1 MTRNAVSEALSLTAI
16 DNELNRWEQQ
26 NLALA
31 AVAQCA
37 SLVNRIAT
45 TGEITQAEYLAA
57 VNPLFALNPDGIGE
71 VYPGAIDLTLGLRT
85 VQAIFSSERGAENN
99 EVVRYT
105 LGMLLLRNRLTA
117 RKDMLEQIRQR
128 LTMIEPLQRIPIGA
142 DAETESSVLSS
153 QERSCRQLA
162 GLYQDTIST
171 LSYRIQVQGKV
182 EHLKDEQIANQIR
195 ALLLAGIRSAVLWY
209 QLGGRRWRLLF
220 YRRRVHEAA
229 GNIRRK
235 LLTSI

>member
-1 MTRNAVSEALSLTAI
+1 MTVTVALEGPSLTAI
-16 DNELNRWEQQ
+16 ANKLTRWEQQ

-37 SLVNRIAT
+37 SLVNKIAT
-45 TGEITQAEYLAA
+45 TGELPQHELRAA
-57 VNPLFALNPDGIGE
+57 LNPLFALDPDGIAE
-71 VYPGAIDLTLGLRT
+71 VYTNPIDLTLGLKT
-85 VQAIFSSERGAENN
+85 VQAIFSAERGAESN

-117 RKDMLEQIRQR
+117 NDSMQQTIRQR
-128 LTMIEPLQRIPIGA
+128 LALIEPLGSGENEA
-142 DAETESSVLSS
+142 DSTQ
-153 QERSCRQLA
+153 QERTLRQLA

-171 LSYRIQVQGKV
+171 LSYRIQVQGKI
-182 EHLKDEQIANQIR
+182 EHLKDEEVANQIR

-220 YRRRVHEAA
+220 YRRKVHETA

-235 LLTSI
+235 LLSPL

>member
-1 MTRNAVSEALSLTAI
+1 MTVIDSDLT
-16 DNELNRWEQQ
+16 RWEQQ

-45 TGEITQAEYLAA
+45 TGELPEPDLIAA
-57 VNPLFALNPDGIGE
+57 VNPLFVVDPKGISD
-71 VYPGAIDLTLGLRT
+71 VYPNPIDLSLGLKT
-85 VQAIFSSERGAENN
+85 VQAIFSAERGAESN

-117 RKDMLEQIRQR
+117 NEQMQDRIRQSLAR
-128 LTMIEPLQRIPIGA
+128 IDPLQLSRNNA
-142 DAETESSVLSS
+142 DSEDNSRLDR
-153 QERSCRQLA
+153 ERTFRQLA

-182 EHLKDEQIANQIR
+182 EHLKDEDIANEIR
-195 ALLLAGIRSAVLWY
+195 GLLLAGIRSAVLWY

-220 YRRRVHEAA
+220 YRRKVYETA

-235 LLTSI
+235 LLSAL

>member
-1 MTRNAVSEALSLTAI
+1 MTATA
-16 DNELNRWEQQ
+16 NELTRWEQQ

-37 SLVNRIAT
+37 SLVHKIAT
-45 TGEITQAEYLAA
+45 TGELPAAEVQAAI
-57 VNPLFALNPDGIGE
+57 NPLFALDPNGIAD
-71 VYPGAIDLTLGLRT
+71 VYPNPIALTRGLKT
-85 VQAIFSSERGAENN
+85 VQAIFSSERGAESN

-117 RKDMLEQIRQR
+117 DDAMQQQIRQR
-128 LTMIEPLQRIPIGA
+128 LAMIEPIQLAEDESAAA
-142 DAETESSVLSS
+142 DDSANSATERTL
-153 QERSCRQLA
+153 RQLA

-171 LSYRIQVQGKV
+171 LSYRIQVQGKI
-182 EHLKDEQIANQIR
+182 EHLKDEDIATQIR

-220 YRRRVHEAA
+220 YRRKVHDAA
-229 GNIRRK
+229 GSIRRK
-235 LLTSI
+235 LLSAI